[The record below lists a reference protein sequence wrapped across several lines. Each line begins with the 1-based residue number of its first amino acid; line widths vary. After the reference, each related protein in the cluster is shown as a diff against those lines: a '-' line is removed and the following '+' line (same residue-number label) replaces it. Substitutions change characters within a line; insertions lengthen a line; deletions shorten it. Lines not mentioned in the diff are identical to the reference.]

1 MGRFGAMMDGEWCG
15 VDGCPMNVQRER
27 ERMMSKSGR
36 VKRSNKKKK
45 KNAFMR
51 RFVSELILFAIR
63 ILYRP
68 RATGFGLD

>member
-36 VKRSNKKKK
+36 VKRSNKTKKK
-45 KNAFMR
+45 KRLHETF
-51 RFVSELILFAIR
+51 RFGINSVCDTDLVPSEGYRIR
-63 ILYRP
+63 S
-68 RATGFGLD
+68 